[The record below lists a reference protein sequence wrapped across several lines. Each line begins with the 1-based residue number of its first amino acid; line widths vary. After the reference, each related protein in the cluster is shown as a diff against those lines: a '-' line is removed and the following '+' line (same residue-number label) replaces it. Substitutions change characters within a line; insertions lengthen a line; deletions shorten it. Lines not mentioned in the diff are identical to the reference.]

1 MTDAQMIELIKTIIG
16 DSSADENELS
26 SYLDLAKDA
35 IVHRLYPIDVPE
47 GYSMES
53 RYDRLAC
60 RIAADMYLRRGA
72 EGETVHIENGLHRT
86 YRSTN
91 WEELL
96 MYVTPYAKVM

>member
-1 MTDAQMIELIKTIIG
+1 MSESQMIELIKRIIG
-16 DSSADENELS
+16 DSSADNDELS
-26 SYLDLAKDA
+26 SYLALAKDA
-35 IVHRLYPIDVPE
+35 IVTRLYPIQVPE
-47 GYSMES
+47 GYMMES
-53 RYDRLAC
+53 RYDMLAC

-96 MYVTPYAKVM
+96 MYVTPYATVM

>member
-1 MTDAQMIELIKTIIG
+1 MSDSQMIEFVKKIIG
-16 DSSADENELS
+16 DSSADNDELS
-26 SYLDLAKDA
+26 SYLALAKDA
-35 IVHRLYPIDVPE
+35 IVTRLYPIQVPE
-47 GYSMES
+47 GYMMES
-53 RYDRLAC
+53 RYDMLAC

-96 MYVTPYAKVM
+96 MYVTPYATVM

>member
-1 MTDAQMIELIKTIIG
+1 MSESQMIELIKKIIG
-16 DSSADENELS
+16 DSSADNDELS
-26 SYLDLAKDA
+26 SYLALAKDA
-35 IVHRLYPIDVPE
+35 IVTRLYPIHVPE
-47 GYSMES
+47 GYMMES
-53 RYDRLAC
+53 RYDMLAC

-96 MYVTPYAKVM
+96 MYVTPYAAVM